1 MALLATWLPS
11 KQKKKPHKNPSLTE
25 KSGSQCCAKRRL
37 KSPWSRRWRVNCS
50 CILTCFLS
58 EQSGTERD
66 RKRILICVNC
76 SRFRL
81 DVNDAS
87 CSCSY
92 YEICSVMFL
101 SQKKLDFRRLTQIFR
116 VVRHVEL
123 TRNSCR
129 PSRLTSGF
137 SARLTWM
144 TVK

>member
-11 KQKKKPHKNPSLTE
+11 KQKKTPHKNPSLTE

-50 CILTCFLS
+50 CIFTCFLS

-101 SQKKLDFRRLTQIFR
+101 SQKKLDFRRWTHPDLPCCAAR
-116 VVRHVEL
+116 GAHG
-123 TRNSCR
+123 R
-129 PSRLTSGF
+129 PSWLTSGF